1 MRRACCAAALLAAG
15 ACSNVA
21 AGTAGVLPSSA
32 PVPARGVVG
41 DTVRVIINHVL
52 ADKRGQFEHFTHEIL
67 LPAMTKMAPVDSIS
81 ARQMHQARLLHPTR
95 MEPDSTYA
103 YVFIVDPVVTSRS
116 YSFPDLFT
124 RAYGSQKADEY
135 MRMFRESLARPSDTY
150 LVTNAS
156 W

>member
-21 AGTAGVLPSSA
+21 AGTAGALSSSV
-32 PVPARGVVG
+32 PVPARGIVG

-52 ADKRGQFEHFTHEIL
+52 ADKRGQFEHFTHDML
-67 LPAMTKMAPVDSIS
+67 LPAMTKMAPVDSIT
-81 ARQMHQARLLHPTR
+81 ARQMRQARLLLPTR

-103 YVFIVDPVVTSRS
+103 YVFIVDPVVSSRS

-135 MRMFRESLARPSDTY
+135 MRIFRESLARPSDTY

>member
-1 MRRACCAAALLAAG
+1 
-15 ACSNVA
+15 
-21 AGTAGVLPSSA
+21 
-32 PVPARGVVG
+32 
-41 DTVRVIINHVL
+41 
-52 ADKRGQFEHFTHEIL
+52 
-67 LPAMTKMAPVDSIS
+67 
-81 ARQMHQARLLHPTR
+81 